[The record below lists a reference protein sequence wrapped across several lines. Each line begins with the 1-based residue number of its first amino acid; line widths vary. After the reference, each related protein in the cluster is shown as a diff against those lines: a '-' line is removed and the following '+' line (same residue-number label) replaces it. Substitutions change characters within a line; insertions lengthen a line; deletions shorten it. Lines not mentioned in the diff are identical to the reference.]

1 MTYYEIVKNYEKL
14 GWCLEKIHY
23 NREMAE
29 AEMAKM
35 REAEP
40 TAEFRIE
47 ENGNA
52 WYDDKNWIG

>member
-1 MTYYEIVKNYEKL
+1 MTYYEILKKYNNN
-14 GWCLEKIHY
+14 WCLEKIHY
-23 NREMAE
+23 NREMAL

-35 REAEP
+35 REVEP